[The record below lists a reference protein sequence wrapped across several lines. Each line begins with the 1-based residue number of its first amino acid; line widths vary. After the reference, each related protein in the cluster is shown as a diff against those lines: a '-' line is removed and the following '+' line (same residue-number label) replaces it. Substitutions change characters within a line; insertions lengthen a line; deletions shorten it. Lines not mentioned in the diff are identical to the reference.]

1 MAGYVIDSAHIVRIL
16 AKDGHC
22 HRCARCD
29 TPMLVKGESSLCV
42 HCYNDLRSGECEG
55 AEDASEADP
64 ADLAPASA

>member
-42 HCYNDLRSGECEG
+42 HCYNDLRSGEDAA
-55 AEDASEADP
+55 AEDASDAEP
-64 ADLAPASA
+64 AEVAAARS